1 MLYIPKVYVII
12 FHPEQNVPKRKRSF
26 RAVVT
31 VATMTGKLTQLA
43 AQRPN
48 GEAKTELCEGAA
60 GEFKLTCCTTSCLFL
75 TNNTHQQLPPEAPV
89 V

>member
-31 VATMTGKLTQLA
+31 AATMTSKLSQLA
-43 AQRPN
+43 AERPN
-48 GEAKTELCEGAA
+48 GQVKTELCEGAEPA
-60 GEFKLTCCTTSCLFL
+60 GESSGRS
-75 TNNTHQQLPPEAPV
+75 V
-89 V
+89 YI